1 MPAKAPGH
9 SNATAHLR
17 FGEREGATKI
27 PGQLQCGELTPEL
40 RSLLWAVTFA
50 SLKKSIKYPPVS
62 GYAFFSRPWNAL
74 LKTRHVFILHKP
86 IDEFSPE
93 CRYHV
98 DPLKQLFFRGTYIEV
113 FEFLEFVM
121 GAKDCPYG
129 FADKIT
135 GALRHA
141 RAAYIVVEKRVIFPT
156 ATEEEATA
164 LEGAFDELQGES
176 FAGARSHLLNAG
188 EELNRGEYANS
199 VRESIHAVESISR
212 AIVPGAKALA
222 PALSALEERA
232 HLHGA
237 LKKAFGALYGFTCEE
252 QGVRHPLLDKNE
264 AEVDRESAVFM
275 LGACASFVSYL
286 ANKGRQ
292 AGLIK

>member
-1 MPAKAPGH
+1 MPPDGPGH

-17 FGEREGATKI
+17 FGEREGARTI
-27 PGQLQCGELTPEL
+27 TGPLQVGELSPEL
-40 RSLLWAVTFA
+40 RSLLWAVTYE
-50 SLKKSIKYPPVS
+50 SLEKSVTSSALDDYPW
-62 GYAFFSRPWNAL
+62 FDRPWGTI
-74 LKTRHVFILHKP
+74 LKARHVTILHKP

-93 CRYHV
+93 CRFHIN
-98 DPLKQLFFRGTYIEV
+98 PLKKLFFEGTYIEV

-121 GAKDCPYG
+121 QSKDRPYE

-135 GALRHA
+135 WALQHA
-141 RAAYIVVEKRVIFPT
+141 RAAYIVVDKRVIFPT
-156 ATEEEATA
+156 ATEEEAKA

-176 FAGARSHLLNAG
+176 YAGARSHLLKAG
-188 EELNRGEYANS
+188 EELNRGEYADS

-212 AIVPGAKALA
+212 AIVPGAKALG

-232 HLHGA
+232 HLHSA

-252 QGVRHPLLDKNE
+252 QGIRHPLLDKDE
-264 AEVDRESAVFM
+264 AEVDKGSAVFM

-286 ANKGRQ
+286 AHKGRQ

>member
-9 SNATAHLR
+9 SNATAHLS
-17 FGEREGATKI
+17 FGEREGAAKI
-27 PGQLQCGELTPEL
+27 PGPLNLCELSPKL
-40 RSLLWAVTFA
+40 RSLLWEATFE
-50 SLKKSIKYPPVS
+50 SLADSVMRPGLGAYPW
-62 GYAFFSRPWNAL
+62 FDQPWGTI
-74 LKTRHVFILHKP
+74 LKTRHVAILHKP
-86 IDEFSPE
+86 VDEFSPE
-93 CRYHV
+93 CRFHIN
-98 DPLKQLFFRGTYIEV
+98 PLKKLFFEGTYVEV

-121 GAKDCPYG
+121 RSNDSPYE

-135 GALRHA
+135 RALKHA
-141 RAAYIVVEKRVIFPT
+141 RAAYIVVDNRMIFPT
-156 ATEEEATA
+156 ATEEEAKA
-164 LEGAFDELQGES
+164 LEGAFDELQGKS

-222 PALSALEERA
+222 PALSALEERS